1 MLTVEGT
8 LKQTGSQLK
17 GWRWGFKRWIVLA
30 VILSNYFAAKIFA
43 PVLPHIAMAAEKVP
57 LEGWGLTVTVLAVL
71 AALLILLVGVLN
83 KAWDSLLLAG
93 WIAFLAVLPFI
104 VPSFHWTNTLT
115 GLVISMTLLGL
126 MGLAVRR
133 AIMSGQ
139 MVPGGLSGVVEFMLE
154 AIYNITESTAGKWA
168 KTIFPFFAT
177 IALLVLVSNWT
188 ELLPLVDTVG
198 VLEHSEH
205 GHAVKE
211 LLPGLATIT
220 KEEAEHGEGYTL
232 VPFLRVTSTDLNF
245 TVALALIAVVMTQVI
260 GFRAQKFS
268 YFTKFVNVKH
278 FFTKP
283 FFGALDFAVG
293 LLELVSEIS
302 KVISFA
308 FRLFGNIFAGSV
320 LLMVIGSLVPF
331 FAQSGFL
338 MLEFFVG
345 AIQAIVFGML
355 TMVFMSQATQGH
367 GDHEEHAH

>member
-1 MLTVEGT
+1 MEKTHKPT
-8 LKQTGSQLK
+8 SSF
-17 GWRWGFKRWIVLA
+17 WRWGFKRWIVLA
-30 VILSNYFAAKIFA
+30 VIVANAVLAGYYA

-57 LEGWGLTVTVLAVL
+57 LEGWGVFVIYFAIAA
-71 AALLILLVGVLN
+71 AALILVLGLLA
-83 KAWDSLLLAG
+83 KAWESIILAG
-93 WIAFLAVLPFI
+93 WIGLLAALPYI
-104 VPSFHWTNTLT
+104 VPDFQWTNTLT
-115 GLVISMTLLGL
+115 GLVISLTLLGIL
-126 MGLAVRR
+126 GLAVRR
-133 AIMSGQ
+133 AA
-139 MVPGGLSGVVEFMLE
+139 LSGDLVPKGISGLLE
-154 AIYNITESTAGKWA
+154 AILEVIYNLTESTAGKWA

-177 IALLVLVSNWT
+177 ITLLVLVSNWT
-188 ELLPLVDTVG
+188 ELFPIVDTIG

-205 GHAVKE
+205 GNPIQE
-211 LLPGLATIT
+211 LLPGLVTIV
-220 KEEAEHGEGYTL
+220 KGEVEPGEGYTL

-260 GFRAQKFS
+260 GFRAQKFT
-268 YFTKFVNVKH
+268 YFTKFINVKT
-278 FFTKP
+278 FFSRP

-302 KVISFA
+302 KVISFS

-367 GDHEEHAH
+367 GGHEEEHAH

>member
-1 MLTVEGT
+1 MAETH
-8 LKQTGSQLK
+8 KQTGMQQT

-30 VILSNYFAAKIFA
+30 VIIGNYLAAKAFA
-43 PVLPHIAMAAEKVP
+43 PVLPHIQMAAEKVP
-57 LEGWGLTVTVLAVL
+57 LEGWGVTVIVLALL
-71 AALLILLVGVLN
+71 AALLILVVGLLN
-83 KAWDSLLLAG
+83 KAWEAFLLAG
-93 WIAFLAVLPFI
+93 WLGFLAALPYL

-115 GLVISMTLLGL
+115 GLVISMTVLGL
-126 MGLAVRR
+126 IGLAVRR
-133 AIMSGQ
+133 AVLSGE
-139 MVPGGLSGVVEFMLE
+139 MVPGGVSGVIEFMLE

-168 KTIFPFFAT
+168 RTIFPFFAT
-177 IALLVLVSNWT
+177 ITLLVLVSNWT
-188 ELLPLVDTVG
+188 ELFPIVDTIG
-198 VLEHSEH
+198 VLEHAEH

-211 LLPGLATIT
+211 LIPGVATIV

-232 VPFLRVTSTDLNF
+232 IPFLRVTSTDLNF

-278 FFTKP
+278 LFTKP
-283 FFGALDFAVG
+283 FFGALDFVVG
-293 LLELVSEIS
+293 LLELISELS

-367 GDHEEHAH
+367 GDHEGEPAH

>member
-1 MLTVEGT
+1 MEGT
-8 LKQTGSQLK
+8 THNAQK

-30 VILSNYFAAKIFA
+30 VIIGNYVAAQYFA
-43 PVLPHIAMAAEKVP
+43 PVLPHIQMAAEKVP

-71 AALLILLVGVLN
+71 AALLILLVGALN
-83 KAWDSLLLAG
+83 KAWDALLLAG
-93 WIAFLAVLPFI
+93 WIGFLAVLPFI
-104 VPSFHWTNTLT
+104 MPSFHWTNTLT

-133 AIMSGQ
+133 AVMSGQ
-139 MVPGGLSGVVEFMLE
+139 MVPGGLPGVIEFMLE

-177 IALLVLVSNWT
+177 ITLLVLVSNWT
-188 ELLPLVDTVG
+188 ELFPLVDTIG

-205 GHAVKE
+205 GHAIQE
-211 LLPGLATIT
+211 LIPGLATIT
-220 KEEAEHGEGYTL
+220 KEEAHDGEGYAL

-245 TVALALIAVVMTQVI
+245 TVALALIAVTMTQVI

-268 YFTKFVNVKH
+268 YFTKFINVKH

-367 GDHEEHAH
+367 GDHEEGHAH